1 MQLHD
6 YSKAYR
12 TKTEEKEFEDKKKSF
27 QWIPFLKSLEL
38 SQISLIA
45 LVLAILY
52 FVDYL
57 NFFNS
62 MQGFMSPS
70 PVLGVASAAAGTL
83 TKQKTKE
90 KTKKR

>member
-6 YSKAYR
+6 YSKAYQTR
-12 TKTEEKEFEDKKKSF
+12 TNKENHEEQGQTFR
-27 QWIPFLKSLEL
+27 WIPFLKSLRL

-45 LVLAILY
+45 LVFAILY

-62 MQGFMSPS
+62 MQGFMTPS
-70 PVLGVASAAAGTL
+70 PVLGVVSAAAKISTGKSKE
-83 TKQKTKE
+83 KQK
-90 KTKKR
+90 KK

>member
-6 YSKAYR
+6 YSKAYK
-12 TKTEEKEFEDKKKSF
+12 TKTEEEELKEKQKSF

-38 SQISLIA
+38 SQLSLIA
-45 LVLAILY
+45 LVFAILY

-62 MQGFMSPS
+62 IQGFMTPS
-70 PVLGVASAAAGTL
+70 PILGVASATANVAKNKL
-83 TKQKTKE
+83 KLRQK
-90 KTKKR
+90 KK

>member
-6 YSKAYR
+6 YSKAYK
-12 TKTEEKEFEDKKKSF
+12 TTTEEEEYEKKKKTF
-27 QWIPFLKSLEL
+27 QWLPYLQTLQL

-45 LVLAILY
+45 LVFAILY

-62 MQGFMSPS
+62 MQGFMTPS
-70 PVLGVASAAAGTL
+70 PVLGVASAAAANSTKGKL
-83 TKQKTKE
+83 KDKQK
-90 KTKKR
+90 KK

>member
-6 YSKAYR
+6 YSQAYR
-12 TKTEEKEFEDKKKSF
+12 TKPEEEEFENKKKSF

-38 SQISLIA
+38 SQISLVA
-45 LVLAILY
+45 LVFAILY

-62 MQGFMSPS
+62 MQGLMTPS
-70 PVLGVASAAAGTL
+70 PVLGVASAAASSL